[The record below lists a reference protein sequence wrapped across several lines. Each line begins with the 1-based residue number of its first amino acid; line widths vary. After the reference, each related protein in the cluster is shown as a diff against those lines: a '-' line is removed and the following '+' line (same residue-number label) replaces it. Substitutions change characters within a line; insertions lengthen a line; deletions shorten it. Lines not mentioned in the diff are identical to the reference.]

1 MNCFSKYFFLI
12 IVLLLCFACNSKLA
26 DKPAIDKEEFIQILT
41 DIHLAEASM
50 MNGNPFEKGRGLS
63 MIMEYDKIFDKN
75 KVSREDFIQT
85 FNYYKQHPKEMD
97 ELYNDISER
106 MTVKEAEVSSQ
117 ERQQVNKSNQ
127 TKNNTEDA
135 NK

>member
-1 MNCFSKYFFLI
+1 
-12 IVLLLCFACNSKLA
+12 
-26 DKPAIDKEEFIQILT
+26 
-41 DIHLAEASM
+41 
-50 MNGNPFEKGRGLS
+50 
-63 MIMEYDKIFDKN
+63 
-75 KVSREDFIQT
+75 
-85 FNYYKQHPKEMD
+85 MD

-127 TKNNTEDA
+127 IKNNTEDA